1 MTHTFIYWCKETE
14 TLYLLTNKVLYINTK
29 VNVYKPADTDL
40 TLHINIEKIS
50 VTGNKDTNIEK
61 NIINNFS
68 FFM

>member
-14 TLYLLTNKVLYINTK
+14 TLYLLTNKVLYKKTK
-29 VNVYKPADTDL
+29 VNVYKRTNIDL

-50 VTGNKDTNIEK
+50 VTGNRDTNIEK